1 MTKILIFTGSLFS
14 FMYMYRRKNSLI
26 ETEIKV
32 HLPVLFS
39 SIALANELSELGFRV
54 AIVS

>member
-1 MTKILIFTGSLFS
+1 MTKIFIFTGSLA
-14 FMYMYRRKNSLI
+14 MYMYRRKNSLI
-26 ETEIKV
+26 EIEIKV

-39 SIALANELSELGFRV
+39 SIALANELSELGFCV